1 MKKIN
6 RFAALLVLLLP
17 LAGFGQLPQP
27 PEGYT
32 WKKFDV
38 IKAALLVPEGWYVKH
53 QGGGDKNL
61 WAISKEDVDK
71 TGSFETGLT
80 FISTQNVSTKPQGKV
95 PPSKF
100 ADAMLKEIKKR
111 YSLERE
117 ASGPQGPFYAVRYQ
131 YIDAPKGKTAIRIYN
146 LLMANDKTGTLYQV
160 VYEAPLNEWD
170 DAWKIG
176 EPILKRI
183 LIDDEI

>member
-1 MKKIN
+1 MKPLLFI
-6 RFAALLVLLLP
+6 ALLTLSSLSLTTYAELP
-17 LAGFGQLPQP
+17 AP

-32 WKKFDV
+32 WHKLDI
-38 IKAALLVPEGWYVKH
+38 IKASLLVPDGWHVKH
-53 QGGGDKNL
+53 QGTGDKNL
-61 WAISKEDVDK
+61 WAISKEDIDK
-71 TGSFETGLT
+71 NGSFETGLT

-100 ADAMLKEIKKR
+100 AAAMLKEMKKKCP
-111 YSLERE
+111 LERE
-117 ASGPQGPFYAVRYQ
+117 SSGLQGPFYTVRYQ

-170 DAWKIG
+170 DAWRIG
-176 EPILKRI
+176 EPILKKI